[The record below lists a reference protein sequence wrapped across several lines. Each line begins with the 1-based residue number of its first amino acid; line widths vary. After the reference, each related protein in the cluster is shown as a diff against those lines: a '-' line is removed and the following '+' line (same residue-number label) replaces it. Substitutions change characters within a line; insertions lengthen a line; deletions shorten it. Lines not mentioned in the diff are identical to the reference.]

1 MPVTA
6 RRGGLASRA
15 TGPLLGLVAM
25 LVSVLGSWVPS
36 YWSDE
41 AATVRAVSLTPAGL
55 LAFVQHRDAVHAVYD
70 LALLGWSR
78 LAGASEAALRFPSA
92 VAVGATAW
100 MLVVL
105 LRRHGLAPTGVVAAL
120 LFAVLPRTTLIGT
133 EARSTALT
141 TALVTAVVLLADDAV
156 RRVRL
161 RTVVAFGVLA
171 AATTAVF
178 VDAALAV
185 VAALVAVAVLAV
197 VREARRTTFLRL
209 AVAGVVGV
217 AVAAPVALTASGQR
231 EQIAWL
237 GTQSSVNPWT
247 VLAEPWAESSVG
259 IAVLGGVTL
268 VVGLVLLRRV
278 VAVAGV
284 RLGVLVA
291 AWMLVPGALLVG
303 ADAVAGP
310 LYTSRYLAFCVPA
323 VAVGIALVV
332 TTVAGAVRRARWVP
346 VLAVLLVAAVA
357 APTWVDQRTPT
368 GKAGADLRQLAEVV
382 ADRAHPGDA
391 VVFVPGR
398 TRALDPRQSLAAYPH
413 GYRGL
418 VDVALVRAFPAT
430 GTFSDRTAPLAEHP
444 DRLRGIDR
452 VWWLAPADRGCA
464 AGADARTLT
473 ALGFTAAEV
482 ARPGRDVVCRWSR

>member
-1 MPVTA
+1 V
-6 RRGGLASRA
+6 
-15 TGPLLGLVAM
+15 
-25 LVSVLGSWVPS
+25 LVSAFGSWVPS

-41 AATVRAVSLTPAGL
+41 AATVRAVSLSPAGL

-70 LALLGWSR
+70 LAILGWAR
-78 LAGASEAALRFPSA
+78 VAGTSELALRAPSA

-105 LRRHGLAPTGVVAAL
+105 LRRHGLASTGVVAAL
-120 LFAVLPRTTLIGT
+120 LFAVLPRTTLIGS

-141 TALVTAVVLLADDAV
+141 TALVTAVVLLADDVV
-156 RRVRL
+156 RRDRR

-185 VAALVAVAVLAV
+185 LAALVAVAVLVV
-197 VREARRTTFLRL
+197 VREARPPTFLRL
-209 AVAGVVGV
+209 TVAGVVGV
-217 AVAAPVALTASGQR
+217 AVAAPVVLAASGQR

-237 GTQSSVNPWT
+237 GTQPSVNPWT
-247 VLAEPWAESSVG
+247 VLAEPWAESSAGV
-259 IAVLGGVTL
+259 AVLGGVAL
-268 VVGLVLLRRV
+268 VVGLVLVRRV

-284 RLGVLVA
+284 RLVVLVA

-310 LYTSRYLAFCVPA
+310 LYTSRYLAFCLPA

-332 TTVAGAVRRARWVP
+332 TTVARAVRRSRWVP
-346 VLAVLLVAAVA
+346 VVAVLLVAVVA
-357 APTWVDQRTPT
+357 APTWVLQRTPT
-368 GKAGADLRQLAEVV
+368 GKNGADLRQLAEVV
-382 ADRAHPGDA
+382 AHRAQPGDA

-398 TRALDPRQSLAAYPH
+398 TRALDPRQSLAAYPDA
-413 GYRGL
+413 YRGL
-418 VDVALVRAFPAT
+418 VDVALAQAFPAT

-452 VWWLAPADRGCA
+452 VWWLAPAARGCT

-473 ALGFTAAEV
+473 TLGFTAAEV